1 MKNGAYPYWYAPLT
15 VLRRQGGSL
24 GSIWKPG
31 IWPTARD
38 FSPAEAIFP
47 QEYFVYYK
55 GKWCT
60 AGGKDPLF
68 GHVDGFQIDP
78 KIFKKDFNCLKGM
91 EFIWDLFCDFF
102 PYKSQNRQRR
112 QAMPSWLKL
121 RQHRTIA
128 SASLSRLFAPL
139 PQFRKWEIHTV
150 FLHFRNFELEQ
161 KSCLR
166 LLAELC
172 GAALIFLRSQWPPRL
187 PF

>member
-1 MKNGAYPYWYAPLT
+1 MANFTDEQIAQLSGNQNVQWVSRTGVQFTPEFKLLAWEQKQQGRRMKDIFRDNGIDPDILGRKRIDT
-15 VLRRQGGSL
+15 ELQL

-78 KIFKKDFNCLKGM
+78 KIFKKDFNCPKGM
-91 EFIWDLFCDFF
+91 KFIWDLFCDFF
-102 PYKSQNRQRR
+102 PYKSQNRQR
-112 QAMPSWLKL
+112 
-121 RQHRTIA
+121 H
-128 SASLSRLFAPL
+128 
-139 PQFRKWEIHTV
+139 
-150 FLHFRNFELEQ
+150 
-161 KSCLR
+161 
-166 LLAELC
+166 
-172 GAALIFLRSQWPPRL
+172 
-187 PF
+187 